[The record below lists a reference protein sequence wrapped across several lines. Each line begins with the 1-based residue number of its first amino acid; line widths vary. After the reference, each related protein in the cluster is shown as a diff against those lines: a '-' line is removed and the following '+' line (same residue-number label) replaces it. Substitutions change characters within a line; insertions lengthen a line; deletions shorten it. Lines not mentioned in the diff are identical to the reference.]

1 MPNCSIEAKQKV
13 VSLYHEGYSLFS
25 IRRLRLFQK
34 ALVGILFEDII
45 PADMTKI
52 EKVRVDR
59 KIWIL
64 KRKKFDKIIT
74 E

>member
-1 MPNCSIEAKQKV
+1 MGIKINFRTRGKTP
-13 VSLYHEGYSLFS
+13 
-25 IRRLRLFQK
+25 LFQK

-45 PADMTKI
+45 TADMSKI

-64 KRKKFDKIIT
+64 KRKNTSKEEQDFKFIT